1 MNKMMLKNLLVFA
14 LLSALTVVGSAQ
26 GRPPGGGKPSWE
38 PRPGGPPPDQR
49 GERRGPPDWGR
60 PPGGDFRGPM
70 FEMFSDNKV
79 VKGAPYSATAITETV
94 QTLAD
99 GAKITHKK
107 ADTVY
112 RDSEGRVRR
121 EQTFDRIG
129 PFSVGDQPRQIVFIN
144 DPVAGVSYFLDP
156 QRKTARR
163 MSIADRP
170 TPSFTRPGP
179 PANDERKTE
188 ALSRQLFEGVEA
200 EGTRV
205 TTTIPVGKI
214 GNDRALEIV
223 SERWESP
230 VLQVVVLSKHKDPF
244 AGETTYRLT
253 DIKRQEQPQT
263 LFEVPADYTI
273 EEARGGRSQG
283 PPPGFGSGFTRGS
296 ENRRKSPHEQ

>member
-1 MNKMMLKNLLVFA
+1 MNRLMMKSSMLIA

-26 GRPPGGGKPSWE
+26 GRPPGGGRPSWE
-38 PRPGGPPPDQR
+38 PRPGGPPPEQR
-49 GERRGPPDWGR
+49 GERRGPPDWGGG
-60 PPGGDFRGPM
+60 PPRGEFRGPS

-79 VKGAPYSATAITETV
+79 VKGAPYSATAVTETV

-107 ADTVY
+107 SDTVY

-121 EQTFDRIG
+121 EQTFDRVG
-129 PFSVGDQPRQIVFIN
+129 PFSVGDQPQQVVFIN
-144 DPVAGVSYFLDP
+144 DPVAGMSYFLDP

-170 TPSFTRPGP
+170 TPRFSPSGP
-179 PANDERKTE
+179 PPNDERKTE
-188 ALSRQLFEGVEA
+188 VLSKQLFDGVEA

-205 TTTIPVGKI
+205 ITTIPVGKI

-230 VLQVVVLSKHKDPF
+230 ALQVVVLSKHKDPF

-253 DIKRQEQPQT
+253 DIKRNEPPHT
-263 LFEVPADYTI
+263 LFEVPAEYTI
-273 EEARGGRSQG
+273 EEGKGGRPQG
-283 PPPGFGSGFTRGS
+283 PASGFAPS
-296 ENRRKSPHEQ
+296 RKPPHEK

>member
-1 MNKMMLKNLLVFA
+1 MNRMMLKSFLVFA

-26 GRPPGGGKPSWE
+26 GRPPGGSKPSWE

-60 PPGGDFRGPM
+60 PPGGDFRGPS
-70 FEMFSDNKV
+70 FEMLSDNKV

-107 ADTVY
+107 SDTVY

-121 EQTFDRIG
+121 EQTFDRVG
-129 PFSVGDQPRQIVFIN
+129 PFSIGDQPRQIIFIN

-163 MSIADRP
+163 MNIANRP
-170 TPSFTRPGP
+170 APRFPVPGPP

-188 ALSRQLFEGVEA
+188 TLSRQLFEGVEA
-200 EGTRV
+200 EGTR
-205 TTTIPVGKI
+205 TITTIPAGKI

-223 SERWESP
+223 SERWEAP
-230 VLQVVVLSKHKDPF
+230 ALQVVVLSKHKDPF

-253 DIKRQEQPQT
+253 DIKRQEPPHT

-273 EEARGGRSQG
+273 EEGRGGRSQG
-283 PPPGFGSGFTRGS
+283 PPAGFAPS
-296 ENRRKSPHEQ
+296 RKPPHEH